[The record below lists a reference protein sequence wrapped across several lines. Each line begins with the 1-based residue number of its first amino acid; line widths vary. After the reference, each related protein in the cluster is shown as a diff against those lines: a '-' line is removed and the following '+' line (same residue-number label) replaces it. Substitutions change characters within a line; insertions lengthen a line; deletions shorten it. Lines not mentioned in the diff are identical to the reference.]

1 MALTRQLLTANE
13 VLAGLSDEQIQA
25 IETLS
30 QNDENSVI
38 GQRIGQIY
46 GDLDNDIL
54 SVSGIAKNGTE
65 KTYDYAKRVL
75 GELKQGAAGLKDLQ
89 NQLNETQKEKARL
102 EKALAE
108 GAGDAETKKQLA
120 QAQKD
125 LTSIQ
130 KQFND
135 LNTKY
140 QESEK
145 NYQKELFGIR
155 LESELKTATSSLKI
169 KPELP
174 ESAAKVLL
182 EQAMTK
188 IKSMNSEYIDDGN
201 GGKVLVFKGENGEI
215 MRNPNNQ
222 LNPYSASEL
231 MTQELKNMGILDE
244 GRQGAGAG
252 SHDSGGSNGGGSN
265 TFTIAGA
272 KTRVQAY
279 DIIQKSLNDR
289 GLVRG
294 SQEYSDEFDRIWIEN
309 NVSSLPEQ

>member
-75 GELKQGAAGLKDLQ
+75 GELKQGVAGLKDLQ

-145 NYQKELFGIR
+145 NYQKELFGIQ

-201 GGKVLVFKGENGEI
+201 GGKILVFKGENGEI

-252 SHDSGGSNGGGSN
+252 SSGSGGSGSGGSN